1 MAKKISPRTSSPFSS
16 SLVSAR
22 APGTSSVSW
31 PSICEYPISSLAA
44 LRDIP
49 SYKNICVLAIV
60 VMVCLVMLCSLREN
74 TSESN
79 AEFDSRPYVRFIKK
93 NVFGTSDG
101 LVVATAL
108 AVVPVL
114 GLIDVS
120 TPVQV
125 ENFMKAAVANY
136 KPNVK
141 APKQLNASNVEVW
154 VNGQISRILGLMNSC
169 PASVAGLYNFG
180 LSPGQ
185 ASNFSIQN
193 IVKSIPLPNKPAW
206 SYVVWSFRVI
216 TGIIDPDSGRL
227 KSSEPLVFNETPI
240 AGAGKTS
247 LTNVGITPLEFQM
260 YVGSIGSL
268 DGGRQIP
275 GIEIKRELDPSTRI
289 VPLEQTKVR
298 GLDMQELEQL
308 LTGLEFAS
316 YKSAYKLGIKARCI
330 ELNKVALDRKSKLA
344 LNQPQ
349 ATQLDDSGN
358 LIEFAKRTSSSKKR
372 GRKKAFDVGASPSA
386 PDSRTPSES
395 PVSQG
400 EELPEP
406 KEGSDPV
413 IGPPNP
419 KAASPKY
426 SSSEDESVVQDAP
439 ADGSGKATSQD
450 SATGNE

>member
-1 MAKKISPRTSSPFSS
+1 M
-16 SLVSAR
+16 
-22 APGTSSVSW
+22 SW

-49 SYKNICVLAIV
+49 SYSNICVLAIV

-93 NVFGTSDG
+93 NVFGKTDG

-193 IVKSIPLPNKPAW
+193 IVKSIPLPNKPGW
-206 SYVVWSFRVI
+206 SYIVWSFRVI
-216 TGIIDPDSGRL
+216 TGIVDPDNGRL
-227 KSSEPLVFNETPI
+227 KSSVPLVFNETPI
-240 AGAGKTS
+240 TSAGKTS
-247 LTNVGITPLEFQM
+247 LSNVGITSLEFQM
-260 YVGSIGSL
+260 FVGSIGTS
-268 DGGRQIP
+268 DGRLHTP
-275 GIEIKRELDPSTRI
+275 GIEMKRELDPSTKI
-289 VPLEQTKVR
+289 VPQEQTKVR

-308 LTGLEFAS
+308 LTGLEYAS
-316 YKSAYKLGIKARCI
+316 YKSAYKLGIKTRCI

-344 LNQPQ
+344 QNQPQ
-349 ATQLDDSGN
+349 ATQSDESEN
-358 LIEFAKRTSSSKKR
+358 LIEFARRASSSKKR
-372 GRKKAFDVGASPSA
+372 GRKKIVDVGASPSV

-400 EELPEP
+400 DEL
-406 KEGSDPV
+406 
-413 IGPPNP
+413 PNP
-419 KAASPKY
+419 KAASPKD
-426 SSSEDESVVQDAP
+426 SSSEDELVVQDAP
-439 ADGSGKATSQD
+439 AGGSGNAASQD
-450 SATGNE
+450 SATGND